1 MKFKEINEIRETREE
16 KEKKVIKECD
26 LSKLVKERKGEL
38 EMKKDVLDQPIVK
51 EINNKEGEIKME
63 VKDYVG
69 YILGNDVELNE
80 IEKRFMDLEQER
92 LDEQIDIDNLRL
104 FKENGVEEIKVLEY
118 CGLAEE
124 MIFEGLKGV
133 NIMLSIV
140 EEGNTY
146 KNFFEKLSYN
156 EVMKRQYNIIAEN
169 VFKIYYKSME
179 KMSLMY
185 A

>member
-1 MKFKEINEIRETREE
+1 
-16 KEKKVIKECD
+16 
-26 LSKLVKERKGEL
+26 
-38 EMKKDVLDQPIVK
+38 
-51 EINNKEGEIKME
+51 
-63 VKDYVG
+63 
-69 YILGNDVELNE
+69 
-80 IEKRFMDLEQER
+80 
-92 LDEQIDIDNLRL
+92 
-104 FKENGVEEIKVLEY
+104 
-118 CGLAEE
+118 

-133 NIMLSIV
+133 NIMFSIV